1 MPPIRLLSLLL
12 IALLLLPATPVAARE
27 LGGIPVDERVTSPD
41 GTGSLVLNG
50 AGFRSKFFMKIYLAA
65 LYLPERTGDAE
76 TAIRQPGPKR
86 VLMHFVYRKVDADK
100 IREGWTEGFRANLT
114 PGEFQVL
121 EPSLAAFNALFPDLH
136 KGDRVWI
143 DYIPGKGTEVRI
155 NDQLRGKIPGAD
167 FYRALLRV
175 WLGRKPADEDL
186 RQALLG
192 QS

>member
-1 MPPIRLLSLLL
+1 MSPIRTLSLLL
-12 IALLLLPATPVAARE
+12 IALLLLPTPPAAARE
-27 LGGIPVDERVTSPD
+27 LGGIPVEERVASPD

-114 PGEFQVL
+114 PGEFEVL
-121 EPSLAAFNALFPDLH
+121 EPSLAAFNALFPDLR